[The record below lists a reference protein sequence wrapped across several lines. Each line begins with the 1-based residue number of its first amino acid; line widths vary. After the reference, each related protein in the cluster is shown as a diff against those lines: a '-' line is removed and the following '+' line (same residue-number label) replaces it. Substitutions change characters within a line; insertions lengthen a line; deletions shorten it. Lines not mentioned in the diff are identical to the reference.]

1 MPGPLDLIRNLMSAP
16 AKPEPAPVSIPA
28 PQLPLAPLD
37 IAAGVGDFGSA
48 QERNPAPPSPAP
60 PKVSA
65 PPPQSVASPPS
76 APVPQVEPNP
86 NPAQAAYEEYQQR
99 IRELEQSAPKPP
111 NDPSFD
117 PIKVIGS
124 TAAIIGA
131 FGGLLSR
138 QPLTAGLTALAEA
151 GAAAKKNEYDR
162 YSLNVQK
169 WQTTLDY
176 ITQREKGEAERFKQ
190 LLAQYNTDRRIGL
203 MELNLALK
211 ERGIEARSEA
221 ATLKAANQIARGEAQ
236 IERMERAAELNHQR
250 SLFNIAHQ
258 IGDPETRQRVLAALS
273 AVPTGSS
280 LSAYSIAFENAGGQK
295 VPAAVQTA
303 DFKAKTAQ
311 AISEALRNPDAEKNG
326 INVGGF
332 HVSGPEVKRY
342 RAEMQSGKD
351 PSLLSSTSKRI
362 YDAIKAPPPVLS
374 SAGGT
379 SAPTGYLTDEQIK
392 QLLISR
398 GMTDKQPYES
408 QYDTLPENVKKR
420 LPRKW
425 D

>member
-1 MPGPLDLIRNLMSAP
+1 MPGPLDLIRNLMSSP
-16 AKPEPAPVSIPA
+16 AKPESAPTPTPA
-28 PQLPLAPLD
+28 PQLPPAPLD
-37 IAAGVGDFGSA
+37 IAAGIGDFGST
-48 QERNPAPPSPAP
+48 QERNPTPERNPAP

-65 PPPQSVASPPS
+65 PPPQQVAPPPS
-76 APVPQVEPNP
+76 TPVPQVEPNP

-176 ITQREKGEAERFKQ
+176 ITQREKSEADRFKQ

-221 ATLKAANQIARGEAQ
+221 ATLKAANQIARSEAQ
-236 IERMERAAELNHQR
+236 LEKMERASELRHQQN
-250 SLFNIAHQ
+250 LFNMAHQ
-258 IGDPETRQRVLAALS
+258 ITNPETRQNVLAALS
-273 AVPTGSS
+273 AVPPGSPI
-280 LSAYSIAFENAGGQK
+280 SAYSAAFENAGGQK
-295 VPAAVQTA
+295 VPISQQTLEA
-303 DFKAKTAQ
+303 KAKAAQ
-311 AISEALRNPDAEKNG
+311 AIHEALRNPAAKKNG

-332 HVSGPEVKRY
+332 YASGPEVTRY
-342 RAEMQSGKD
+342 FNEMESGKSYQD
-351 PSLLSSTSKRI
+351 LSASSKRI
-362 YDAIKAPPPVLS
+362 ADALKATPVLS
-374 SAGGT
+374 PARGNSVST
-379 SAPTGYLTDEQIK
+379 TDAMNEEIK
-392 QLLISR
+392 QRLIAL
-398 GMTDKQPYES
+398 GITNKETYNKLYHTIPD
-408 QYDTLPENVKKR
+408 DLKR
-420 LPRKW
+420 ILSPKW
-425 D
+425 E